1 MKKIK
6 VEFAGGETR
15 MGNDGCNYMLA
26 VTEIDDEEIELYAE
40 VTASEF
46 NCNNEEEFDLNAF
59 DDFSYPILKEKILEQ
74 AEENGIKASQLEFAW
89 D

>member
-6 VEFAGGETR
+6 VEFAGGEAR
-15 MGNDGCNYMLA
+15 MGNDECNYMLA
-26 VTEIDDEEIELYAE
+26 VAEIDDEEIELYAE

-46 NCNNEEEFDLNAF
+46 ECDEEEFDLIAF
-59 DDFSYPILKEKILEQ
+59 NDFSYPILKEKILEQ
-74 AEENGIKASQLEFAW
+74 AEENGIMAEQLEFAW